1 MNIFQQEDVI
11 KGMPDQALMK
21 EAQAPTG
28 RIPQYLVVSEI
39 QRRADMR
46 KRFAGDQQSMPQ
58 STVKDQIVSGGIVG
72 VGQQRQAPQGGMM
85 PQMPAAQ
92 PMTPQQPMPV
102 PPQPMPQQMPQQA
115 MSNGGVVRMFNGK
128 VTPFSPQGS
137 TLEELAESIYDYQ
150 RPGTGPRGRREGETR
165 EDVISRVL
173 GPDAYQPPSF
183 LAGPGARPKFVES
196 AVQSGMLEQYLP
208 REENQFLET
217 KVNEQDVEGGMF
229 APIGGTLADLP
240 RSGQNA
246 INTDAAKLG
255 LKTSTS
261 LDPVTIDAGLNTT
274 TDTDQVNKDLVKD
287 LPNIVSRIDAST
299 SKKLLTPDLSPVRT
313 AISELET
320 ATERAKSVA
329 PSDYVNLL
337 REYNPNFGQYAPDF
351 SGLIQDQE
359 LKAKKI
365 REDARKDAGAQ
376 ALIQLGAG
384 ILEGNVG
391 EGLRGAGKA
400 SSDIM
405 AQARAEASAEER
417 LAHNMQLSAQEARMN
432 LGVLGE
438 NATIDKIN
446 KNNEM
451 IIADYRD
458 AREMELRNKGL
469 DIDVAKAKVN
479 AESAL
484 LEFMHGADVAAQKVG
499 LEKLVSMASVLRYGD
514 LREEEKGNRLRSI
527 MQFLQDPFDRWFEK
541 WEEENPEAT
550 TEQKLEAANGYIDQL
565 LSRWGIETGTP
576 TKDKASAKGN
586 NKQTPTSPN
595 NDDPL
600 GLKG

>member
-21 EAQAPTG
+21 EAKAPTG

-46 KRFAGDQQSMPQ
+46 KRFAGEQQSMPQ
-58 STVKDQIVSGGIVG
+58 STVKDQIVSGGIVS

-92 PMTPQQPMPV
+92 PMPPQQPMPV
-102 PPQPMPQQMPQQA
+102 PPQPMPQQMPRQA
-115 MSNGGVVRMFNGK
+115 MSNGGVVRMFDGRG
-128 VTPFSPQGS
+128 TPFTPQGS

-150 RPGTGPRGRREGETR
+150 RPRTGPRGRREGETR

-183 LAGPGARPKFVES
+183 LAGRGARPKFIES
-196 AVQSGMLEQYLP
+196 AVQSGMLEKYLP
-208 REENQFLET
+208 KEENQFLET

-240 RSGQNA
+240 GSGQNA
-246 INTDAAKLG
+246 INADSAKLG
-255 LKTSTS
+255 LKTSTT
-261 LDPVTIDAGLNTT
+261 LDPVTIDAGVNTT

-287 LPNIVSRIDAST
+287 LPDIVSRIDAST
-299 SKKLLTPDLSPVRT
+299 SEKLPSPDLTPVRT
-313 AISELET
+313 AISELKT
-320 ATERAKSVA
+320 ATESAKSVA

-469 DIDVAKAKVN
+469 DVDLAKAKVN

-484 LEFMHGADVAAQKVG
+484 LEFMHGADVAAQKLG

-527 MQFLQDPFDRWFEK
+527 MQFLQDPFERWFEK

-550 TEQKLEAANGYIDQL
+550 TEQQLEAANRYIDQML
-565 LSRWGIETGTP
+565 IRWGVETGTP
-576 TKDKASAKGN
+576 TKNQASAKVDD
-586 NKQTPTSPN
+586 KQLPESPN
-595 NDDPL
+595 SDDPL
-600 GLKG
+600 GVRE

>member
-1 MNIFQQEDVI
+1 
-11 KGMPDQALMK
+11 MPDQALMK

-92 PMTPQQPMPV
+92 PMPPQRPMPV

-115 MSNGGVVRMFNGK
+115 MSNGGVVRMFDGRG
-128 VTPFSPQGS
+128 TPFTPQGS

-208 REENQFLET
+208 KEENQFLET
-217 KVNEQDVEGGMF
+217 KVNEQNVEGGMF

-240 RSGQNA
+240 GSGQNA
-246 INTDAAKLG
+246 INADAAKLG

-287 LPNIVSRIDAST
+287 LPDIVSRIDAST
-299 SKKLLTPDLSPVRT
+299 SEKLPSPDLSPVRT
-313 AISELET
+313 AISGLET
-320 ATERAKSVA
+320 ATESAKSVA

-337 REYNPNFGQYAPDF
+337 KEYNPNFGQYAPDF

-451 IIADYRD
+451 ILADYRD
-458 AREMELRNKGL
+458 ARETELRNKGL
-469 DIDVAKAKVN
+469 DVDLAKARVN
-479 AESAL
+479 SEVAL
-484 LEFMHGADVAAQKVG
+484 LEFKHGADLASQKLG

-527 MQFLQDPFDRWFEK
+527 MQFLEDPFEKWFSK
-541 WEEENPEAT
+541 WEEENENAT
-550 TEQKLEAANGYIDQL
+550 TEQQLNAVNSYIDQML
-565 LSRWGIETGTP
+565 TRWGVETGTP
-576 TKDKASAKGN
+576 TKASAKVN

-600 GLKG
+600 SVR

>member
-1 MNIFQQEDVI
+1 
-11 KGMPDQALMK
+11 MPDQALMK

-92 PMTPQQPMPV
+92 PMPPQPPMPV
-102 PPQPMPQQMPQQA
+102 PPPPMPQQMPQQA

-137 TLEELAESIYDYQ
+137 TLEELAESIYDYERQ
-150 RPGTGPRGRREGETR
+150 PGERGTKRYEETR
-165 EDVISRVL
+165 SEVANRIL
-173 GPDAYQPPSF
+173 GPDVFQIPMLP
-183 LAGPGARPKFVES
+183 GMGARSKFVES
-196 AVQSGMLEQYLP
+196 AVESGMLDKYLP
-208 REENQFLET
+208 KEENQFLET
-217 KVNEQDVEGGMF
+217 KVNKQDVEGGMF

-287 LPNIVSRIDAST
+287 LPDIVSRIDAST
-299 SKKLLTPDLSPVRT
+299 SEKLPSPDLSPVRT
-313 AISELET
+313 AISGLET
-320 ATERAKSVA
+320 ATESAKSVA

-550 TEQKLEAANGYIDQL
+550 TEQQLEAANGYIDQML
-565 LSRWGIETGTP
+565 TRWGIETGTP

>member
-1 MNIFQQEDVI
+1 VNIFQQEDVI

-92 PMTPQQPMPV
+92 PMPPQQPMPV

-115 MSNGGVVRMFNGK
+115 MSNGGVVRMFDGRG
-128 VTPFSPQGS
+128 TPFTPQGS

-196 AVQSGMLEQYLP
+196 AVESGMLDKYLP

-217 KVNEQDVEGGMF
+217 KVNKQDVEGGMF

-246 INTDAAKLG
+246 INADAAKLG

-287 LPNIVSRIDAST
+287 LPDIVSRIDAST
-299 SKKLLTPDLSPVRT
+299 SEKLPSPDLTPVRT

-320 ATERAKSVA
+320 ATKSAKSVA

-458 AREMELRNKGL
+458 ARETELRNKGL
-469 DIDVAKAKVN
+469 DVDLAKARVN
-479 AESAL
+479 SEVAL
-484 LEFMHGADVAAQKVG
+484 LEFKHGADLASQKLG

-527 MQFLQDPFDRWFEK
+527 MQFLEDPFEKWFSK
-541 WEEENPEAT
+541 WEEENENAT
-550 TEQKLEAANGYIDQL
+550 TEQQLNAVNSYIDQML
-565 LSRWGIETGTP
+565 TRWGVETGTP
-576 TKDKASAKGN
+576 TKGKASAKVN
-586 NKQTPTSPN
+586 TPTSPN

-600 GLKG
+600 GLKR

>member
-46 KRFAGDQQSMPQ
+46 KRFAGEQQSMPQ

-92 PMTPQQPMPV
+92 PMPPQQPMPV

-115 MSNGGVVRMFNGK
+115 MSNGGVVRMFDGRG
-128 VTPFSPQGS
+128 TPFTPQGS

-150 RPGTGPRGRREGETR
+150 RPRTGPRGRREGETR

-183 LAGPGARPKFVES
+183 LAGRGARPKFIES
-196 AVQSGMLEQYLP
+196 AVQSGMLEKYLP
-208 REENQFLET
+208 KEENQFLET

-240 RSGQNA
+240 GSGQNA
-246 INTDAAKLG
+246 INADSAKLG
-255 LKTSTS
+255 LKTSTT

-287 LPNIVSRIDAST
+287 LPDIVSRIDAST
-299 SKKLLTPDLSPVRT
+299 SEKLPSPDLTPVRT

-469 DIDVAKAKVN
+469 DVDLAKAKVN

-484 LEFMHGADVAAQKVG
+484 LEFMHGADVAAQKIG

-527 MQFLQDPFDRWFEK
+527 MQFLQDPFERWFEK
-541 WEEENPEAT
+541 WEDENPEAT
-550 TEQKLEAANGYIDQL
+550 TEQQLEAANKYIDQML
-565 LSRWGIETGTP
+565 TRWGIETGTP
-576 TKDKASAKGN
+576 TKKQASAKVDD
-586 NKQTPTSPN
+586 KQIPESPN
-595 NDDPL
+595 SDDPL
-600 GLKG
+600 GVRE

>member
-1 MNIFQQEDVI
+1 
-11 KGMPDQALMK
+11 MPD
-21 EAQAPTG
+21 
-28 RIPQYLVVSEI
+28 
-39 QRRADMR
+39 
-46 KRFAGDQQSMPQ
+46 
-58 STVKDQIVSGGIVG
+58 
-72 VGQQRQAPQGGMM
+72 
-85 PQMPAAQ
+85 
-92 PMTPQQPMPV
+92 
-102 PPQPMPQQMPQQA
+102 
-115 MSNGGVVRMFNGK
+115 
-128 VTPFSPQGS
+128 
-137 TLEELAESIYDYQ
+137 
-150 RPGTGPRGRREGETR
+150 
-165 EDVISRVL
+165 
-173 GPDAYQPPSF
+173 
-183 LAGPGARPKFVES
+183 
-196 AVQSGMLEQYLP
+196 
-208 REENQFLET
+208 
-217 KVNEQDVEGGMF
+217 
-229 APIGGTLADLP
+229 
-240 RSGQNA
+240 
-246 INTDAAKLG
+246 
-255 LKTSTS
+255 
-261 LDPVTIDAGLNTT
+261 
-274 TDTDQVNKDLVKD
+274 
-287 LPNIVSRIDAST
+287 IVSRIDAST

-320 ATERAKSVA
+320 ATESAKSVA

-469 DIDVAKAKVN
+469 DIDVAKAKVY

-484 LEFMHGADVAAQKVG
+484 LDFMHGADVAAQKVG

-550 TEQKLEAANGYIDQL
+550 TEQQLEAANGYIDQML
-565 LSRWGIETGTP
+565 TRWGIETGTP